1 MATKPIPQSLA
12 WYLAIL
18 SLMLLPAHGLRAQ
31 QHPFELADLAKLTG
45 LSDPQFSPDGKSLA
59 MVTSTPDYTED
70 RFLTS
75 LVLVGVADGQQRVR
89 AGPRSGLNQ
98 PRWSPNG
105 QEIAFLLK
113 TGTGKDAAPQLF
125 ALLLAGGEPRQL
137 THAPKGVQHYA
148 WRPDGGALAYVTADE
163 PAKQAGPA
171 DKGYDA
177 FEVGDNDFL
186 LSAAPTASHIW
197 LVPAA
202 GGEAKRLTSGSWSL
216 PVTIPPGAPSSPL
229 SWSPDGQSLAFVR
242 VPTPYS
248 GNNRQRSI
256 QVLHV
261 ADGSIHPLTQRPLL
275 ESYPSFS
282 PDGKQVAYWYP
293 RQGKVTNISEV
304 WVSPT
309 SGGEGQNL
317 TLALDRDVA
326 RSIWMPDGKALLLGG
341 LDGNRTSLWLQPMKG
356 GAARKLA
363 LGTVS
368 PAWSFWVEANVSRT
382 GGIAF
387 IGSTP
392 DQPAELYYLASAST
406 APRRLTNFNGAVQTL
421 QLGKVETR
429 TWQSDGFQ
437 HDGQLTYPA
446 NYVAGKKYPLVLVV
460 HGGPYATSTE
470 VFSALSQLFAGRGYF
485 VFEPNFRGSIHQ
497 GNAYKAA
504 IYKDFGAG
512 PGRDVMAG
520 LAQLKRSGLVDTTHI
535 GVSGWSY
542 GGFMTTW
549 LLGHYPAQWK
559 AAVAGAAAT
568 DWQDQYDLSDGSAQ
582 WGELIGES
590 PWLNEANAQAYHD
603 QSAMSAAGKIRT
615 PTLILANTADP
626 RVPITQSYKLFHAL
640 KDNGVTTKFIA
651 WPVAAH
657 NAPDPVRQRE
667 RNRFWLD
674 WMDTYLQPGPL
685 PASPTHTG
693 TN

>member
-1 MATKPIPQSLA
+1 
-12 WYLAIL
+12 
-18 SLMLLPAHGLRAQ
+18 MLLLAALPTTGLRAQ
-31 QHPFELADLAKLTG
+31 SHPFELADLAKLTG
-45 LSDPQFSPDGKSLA
+45 LTDPQFSPDGKRVA
-59 MVTSTPDYTED
+59 VVTSVPDYDED

-75 LVLVGVADGQQRVR
+75 LVLVDVANGQQRVL
-89 AGPRSGLNQ
+89 AGPRSGLSQ
-98 PRWSPNG
+98 PRWSPSG

-125 ALLLAGGEPRQL
+125 ALALAGGEPRQL

-148 WRPDGGALAYVTADE
+148 WRPDGSAFAYVTADE

-186 LSAAPTASHIW
+186 LGAAPTASHIW

-202 GGEAKRLTSGSWSL
+202 GGEAKRLTSGPWSL

-242 VPTPYS
+242 VPTPHS
-248 GNNRQRSI
+248 GDNRQRSI
-256 QVLHV
+256 QVLNV
-261 ADGSIHPLTQRPLL
+261 ADGSIRPLTQRPLL
-275 ESYPSFS
+275 ESYPAFS

-293 RQGKVTNISEV
+293 SQGKYTNISEV
-304 WVSPT
+304 WVTPAG
-309 SGGEGQNL
+309 GGEGHDL

-326 RSIWMPDGKALLLGG
+326 RSIWMPDGKTLLLGG
-341 LDGNRTSLWLQPMKG
+341 LDGDRTSLWIQPIKG

-368 PAWSFWVEANVSRT
+368 PAWSYWVEANVGRT

-387 IGSTP
+387 VGSSP
-392 DQPAELYYLASAST
+392 DRPAELYYLASASA
-406 APRRLTNFNGAVQTL
+406 APKRLTNFNGAVQAL
-421 QLGKVETR
+421 QLGKAETR
-429 TWQSDGFQ
+429 TWQSDGFR

-460 HGGPYATSTE
+460 HGGPYSASTA
-470 VFSALSQLFAGRGYF
+470 VFSSLSQLFAGRGYF
-485 VFEPNFRGSIHQ
+485 TFEPNYRGSIHQ

-520 LAQLKRSGLVDTTHI
+520 LAQLKRSGLVDTARI

-542 GGFMTTW
+542 GGFMTAW

-559 AAVAGAAAT
+559 AGVAGAAAT
-568 DWQDQYDLSDGSAQ
+568 DWEDQYNLADGSTQ

-590 PWLNEANAQAYHD
+590 PWLNEANAQAYRA
-603 QSAMSAAGKIRT
+603 QSAMSAASKIKA

-640 KDNGVTTKFIA
+640 KDNGVATKFIA
-651 WPVAAH
+651 WPVPAH
-657 NAPDPVRQRE
+657 NASDPVRQRE

-674 WMDTYLQPGPL
+674 WMDTYLQPGTAAVA
-685 PASPTHTG
+685 PAPKSTG
-693 TN
+693 GN